1 MRVGIYIDGY
11 NLYYGGRG
19 ICGRG
24 VAGWRWLDLRAMLEA
39 VIAAQSP
46 WSAVVGSR
54 VVFCTARI
62 RGRDDVS
69 SQRDQDTYLRALV
82 QHGAVDDQY
91 EIRGTDSHPLAAA
104 DRRGR
109 PVLTEANWP

>member
-62 RGRDDVS
+62 RGRDNVS
-69 SQRDQDTYLRALV
+69 SQRDQDTYLECLCQPGPAP
-82 QHGAVDDQY
+82 G
-91 EIRGTDSHPLAAA
+91 
-104 DRRGR
+104 
-109 PVLTEANWP
+109 

>member
-46 WSAVVGSR
+46 WSAVVWCSAQRGSA
-54 VVFCTARI
+54 VVTT
-62 RGRDDVS
+62 S
-69 SQRDQDTYLRALV
+69 
-82 QHGAVDDQY
+82 
-91 EIRGTDSHPLAAA
+91 AANA
-104 DRRGR
+104 TRT
-109 PVLTEANWP
+109 LI

>member
-46 WSAVVGSR
+46 WSAVVEQSCGVLHSE
-54 VVFCTARI
+54 
-62 RGRDDVS
+62 D
-69 SQRDQDTYLRALV
+69 
-82 QHGAVDDQY
+82 
-91 EIRGTDSHPLAAA
+91 P
-104 DRRGR
+104 R
-109 PVLTEANWP
+109 P